1 MAKKKPVKD
10 PAVVGPD
17 LSLIAIYVGGTLL
30 GTLWV
35 ALHLGNMLSLQK
47 QDMPV
52 NPIDI
57 IARMAKGELRWPT
70 GTTVILILVVL
81 SLIAFVLYRRRAT
94 SIRTRG
100 RLAVDDKADVMG
112 NGGAISALT
121 ESGVR
126 DKAQQLGVKLGYN
139 DAPGVPIGVAVADGT
154 MLYGS
159 YEDLHL
165 DIWGPRQ
172 GKSSS
177 RVIPAILNA
186 IGPVLATSNKR
197 DVVDATR
204 EVREAKGSR
213 TFVFDP
219 QGVAGEVAR
228 WYWDP
233 LAWVDAGKD
242 GCEMRA
248 ARLAGHFADSD
259 SGSDSR
265 NDAFFDPE
273 AEDLLA
279 GLFLAAAIAE
289 KPITQIWEWVTDPGN
304 IEPIQFLREAGHDF
318 SASGLAA
325 QYNADPRTRS
335 GIFGTAKKMV
345 RCLKLRNVHKW
356 VTPHDPENKDELP
369 RVKFI
374 EDEFIEKNGTLY
386 SLSLEGRGSAAPL
399 VSALTEAVI
408 DVAMQRASRSAFGRL
423 PIPLLAVL
431 DEAANVVRWKDL
443 PKQYSHFGSRG
454 IVVMTVLQSWAQGAR
469 CWGEDGMN
477 ALWSAAN
484 IKILGSGV
492 DDANFL
498 RERSEAIGE
507 HSAISA
513 SVSES
518 KGGKSYSRSLGSSKT
533 FTVQALATLPR
544 GRAIVFSSGAPP
556 VLVRTIPWWESE
568 FDAAVRKSI
577 AEHDPSRKVRVPD
590 FVLGTETP
598 DMVKEPVPA
607 VAPPPAAASAPTETD
622 RGGQTPI
629 LEKDRAIDPPMPGR
643 GTGNIPP
650 PPGMG
655 PGDTPPGPGNGPE
668 ERQEVRPQ

>member
-10 PAVVGPD
+10 PAAIGPD
-17 LSLIAIYVGGTLL
+17 LTLIAIYVGGAVL
-30 GTLWV
+30 GTVWV

-47 QDMPV
+47 QDMPI

-57 IARMAKGELRWPT
+57 VAGMVKGELHWPT
-70 GTTVILILVVL
+70 GTTVILLFVL
-81 SLIAFVLYRRRAT
+81 LALALFVLYRRRAT
-94 SIRTRG
+94 AKRLVG

-112 NGGAISALT
+112 NGGAIAALT
-121 ESGVR
+121 EAGVR
-126 DKAQQLGVKLGYN
+126 EKAQNMGVKLGYN

-172 GKSSS
+172 GKSTS
-177 RVIPAILNA
+177 RVIPAILTA

-204 EVREAKGSR
+204 DVREAKGSR

-219 QGVAGEVAR
+219 QGVAAEDPT
-228 WYWDP
+228 WYWNP
-233 LAWVDAGKD
+233 LAWVDANSD

-279 GLFLAAAIAE
+279 GLFLAAAIAK
-289 KPITQIWEWVTDPGN
+289 KPITQIWEWVTDPQN
-304 IEPIQFLREAGHDF
+304 IEPIKFLRDAGHDF

-356 VTPHDPENKDELP
+356 VTPHDPEKHEPARAQFDEL
-369 RVKFI
+369 
-374 EDEFIEKNGTLY
+374 EFIEKNGTLY

-408 DVAMQRASRSAFGRL
+408 DVAMRKASRSAYGRL

-469 CWGEDGMN
+469 CWGDDGMN

-484 IKILGSGV
+484 IKVLGSGV
-492 DDANFL
+492 DDTNFL

-556 VLVRTIPWWESE
+556 VLVRTVPWWEGE
-568 FDAAVRKSI
+568 YAAAVKKSI
-577 AEHDPSRKVRVPD
+577 EQHDPQRKTLVTDLIGSPA
-590 FVLGTETP
+590 L
-598 DMVKEPVPA
+598 VKEKTPEPDHGPA
-607 VAPPPAAASAPTETD
+607 GAPTILD
-622 RGGQTPI
+622 KKPARAQTGP
-629 LEKDRAIDPPMPGR
+629 DD
-643 GTGNIPP
+643 
-650 PPGMG
+650 G
-655 PGDTPPGPGNGPE
+655 PGETPPGPENGPG
-668 ERQEVRPQ
+668 ERQEVRPR

>member
-10 PAVVGPD
+10 PAAVGPD
-17 LSLIAIYVGGTLL
+17 LTLIAIYVGGAVL
-30 GTLWV
+30 GTVWV

-47 QDMPV
+47 QDMPI

-57 IARMAKGELRWPT
+57 VAGMVKGELHWPT
-70 GTTVILILVVL
+70 GTTVILLLVL
-81 SLIAFVLYRRRAT
+81 LALALFVLYRRRAT
-94 SIRTRG
+94 ARRLVG

-112 NGGAISALT
+112 NGGAIAALT
-121 ESGVR
+121 EAGVR
-126 DKAQQLGVKLGYN
+126 EKAQNMGVKLGYN

-172 GKSSS
+172 GKSTS
-177 RVIPAILNA
+177 RVIPAILTA

-204 EVREAKGSR
+204 DVREAKGSR

-219 QGVAGEVAR
+219 QGVAAEEPT
-228 WYWDP
+228 WYWNP
-233 LAWVDAGKD
+233 LAWVDANSD

-279 GLFLAAAIAE
+279 GLFLAAAIAK
-289 KPITQIWEWVTDPGN
+289 KPITQIWEWVTDSQN
-304 IEPIQFLREAGHDF
+304 IEPIKFLRDAGHDF

-356 VTPHDPENKDELP
+356 VTPHSEERHEPARAQFDEL
-369 RVKFI
+369 
-374 EDEFIEKNGTLY
+374 EFIEKNGTLY

-408 DVAMQRASRSAFGRL
+408 DVAMRKASRSAYGRL

-469 CWGEDGMN
+469 CWGDDGMN

-484 IKILGSGV
+484 IKVLGSGV
-492 DDANFL
+492 DDTNFL

-556 VLVRTIPWWESE
+556 VLVRTVPWWEGDYAS
-568 FDAAVRKSI
+568 AVKKSI
-577 AEHDPSRKVRVPD
+577 EQHDPQRKTLVTDLIGSPALIKEKPAEPD
-590 FVLGTETP
+590 HG
-598 DMVKEPVPA
+598 PA
-607 VAPPPAAASAPTETD
+607 GAPTILD
-622 RGGQTPI
+622 KKPAGAQTGP
-629 LEKDRAIDPPMPGR
+629 D
-643 GTGNIPP
+643 N
-650 PPGMG
+650 G
-655 PGDTPPGPGNGPE
+655 PGGTPPGPENGPG
-668 ERQEVRPQ
+668 ERQEVRPL